1 MKPPRLPRPTLA
13 PRPKA
18 AWRRTKGGT
27 AFRSGHAAEWVAAVF
42 LMAKGYRILGFRL
55 KDSLTDMAAV
65 LGPRP
70 AAVARELTKLYEEC
84 VRGPLDALAVDPRL
98 DGPKGEIVVV
108 VGPGA
113 VEQATEAE
121 ADAALAEALTRLPT
135 GEAAAEVA
143 KALGLNRK
151 TLYRRAL
158 DLQGR

>member
-1 MKPPRLPRPTLA
+1 MR
-13 PRPKA
+13 
-18 AWRRTKGGT
+18 
-27 AFRSGHAAEWVAAVF
+27 
-42 LMAKGYRILGFRL
+42 
-55 KDSLTDMAAV
+55 
-65 LGPRP
+65 PRP

-98 DGPKGEIVVV
+98 DSPKGEIVVV
-108 VGPGA
+108 IGPGA